1 MLREELGELGQLG
14 HLPVF
19 HRDVQFSRT
28 FELGVD
34 PVSGDGGFDAVEVL
48 PAEPFERVELAR
60 EPVQAVGFAVGQAA
74 GTEAAVAA
82 GRRPADGRRF
92 DQDDVAAG
100 IGLLGLQCG
109 PQTGVTAAD
118 DDQIGVDRT
127 DQRGQRRRCRWV
139 VEPEHG
145 GFGLG
150 QRAHR
155 PWRPGR
161 FAPICL
167 RVSTAAC
174 GHTVTLSFGR
184 LFSVNGP
191 SLRRN
196 GGGRRDCRETSRDES
211 CWP

>member
-1 MLREELGELGQLG
+1 MPCSASSRANSVSSR

-19 HRDVQFSRT
+19 HRDVQFSGA

-34 PVSGDGGFDAVEVL
+34 SVSGDGGFDAVEVL
-48 PAEPFERVELAR
+48 PAEPFERVELVR

-82 GRRPADGRRF
+82 GRGPADGRRF

-127 DQRGQRRRCRWV
+127 DQRGQRRRCCWV

-150 QRAHR
+150 QRPHR
-155 PWRPGR
+155 PWRPDR

-174 GHTVTLSFGR
+174 GHAVTLS
-184 LFSVNGP
+184 LADFSGN
-191 SLRRN
+191 
-196 GGGRRDCRETSRDES
+196 
-211 CWP
+211 WP